1 MNLKRRGRRRKD
13 KINNLR
19 CYKFGVYLKKLRL
32 SECFFKPLTKDK
44 VFSLK
49 LNISGVGVLNK
60 QIISKISMI
69 FQYFFSIY
77 RKKYLERKR

>member
-1 MNLKRRGRRRKD
+1 MNLKRRGRWRKN
-13 KINNLR
+13 KIHNLR
-19 CYKFGVYLKKLRL
+19 FYKFGVSLKKLQLR
-32 SECFFKPLTKDK
+32 EWDFKPLTKDK